1 MSDTPVLTGTVAPD
15 VIVDIVGETI
25 EVLVYAPQGPQGEPG
40 PIGPQGPPGISGAQG
55 LQGIQGPQGVP
66 GTPGATGPE
75 GPEGPQGIQGIQG
88 SAGEQGEPGP
98 EGAAGAPGPPGADGA
113 MGPIGPA
120 AFEPHGAWDSS
131 TAYVEGDVVQFGGS
145 SWYAI
150 DSSTNQQPPATPN
163 TANAYWGYLALV
175 GAQGPQGPPGE
186 KGDTGE
192 TGPQGEQGPAGEQG
206 IQGEQGE
213 QGPPGVEGEQGEPG
227 PEGPQGAP
235 GEIADIAQVADGEIP
250 AKKLEETAQ
259 NALALAQTA
268 QQNPTDIEP
277 RLRRLMNSLASRF
290 VGIRDSRLWD
300 DRHPTK
306 RSVDFGE
313 LALGVEGHNRFTPV
327 NLAQSLQERDQITEL
342 RSYVDRV
349 QIDVLEREG
358 WAPRDRIETISVYDA
373 HSDLVLANG
382 DLMVWEVDPLQQIAL
397 SRFLVA
403 VGGTASVG
411 ASRIRGGI
419 YSIVSNV
426 YTLIAA
432 SEDTATARLAS
443 PDDVESWPFRV
454 SGSLPRSYTPDPYA
468 RWALSVIAVGQSTP
482 GTLRGVNLG
491 ASQTFTK
498 VAQVLPGQTDLLS
511 TFNASQLQRSG
522 KLAYVAGAGQ

>member
-1 MSDTPVLTGTVAPD
+1 
-15 VIVDIVGETI
+15 
-25 EVLVYAPQGPQGEPG
+25 
-40 PIGPQGPPGISGAQG
+40 
-55 LQGIQGPQGVP
+55 
-66 GTPGATGPE
+66 
-75 GPEGPQGIQGIQG
+75 
-88 SAGEQGEPGP
+88 
-98 EGAAGAPGPPGADGA
+98 

-131 TAYVEGDVVQFGGS
+131 TAYVDVVQFGGS

-313 LALGVEGHNRFTPV
+313 LALGVEGHNRFTPETWPK
-327 NLAQSLQERDQITEL
+327 ACRSAIRSPSFGPTWTGCRSTSLSVRDGHL
-342 RSYVDRV
+342 
-349 QIDVLEREG
+349 
-358 WAPRDRIETISVYDA
+358 
-373 HSDLVLANG
+373 
-382 DLMVWEVDPLQQIAL
+382 
-397 SRFLVA
+397 
-403 VGGTASVG
+403 GTASRR
-411 ASRIRGGI
+411 SR
-419 YSIVSNV
+419 ST
-426 YTLIAA
+426 TL
-432 SEDTATARLAS
+432 TAT
-443 PDDVESWPFRV
+443 W
-454 SGSLPRSYTPDPYA
+454 SLRTA
-468 RWALSVIAVGQSTP
+468 I
-482 GTLRGVNLG
+482 
-491 ASQTFTK
+491 
-498 VAQVLPGQTDLLS
+498 
-511 TFNASQLQRSG
+511 
-522 KLAYVAGAGQ
+522 